1 MTHAGGAA
9 WAKQMGGE
17 KVRSLVAIFSA
28 LAALALAAAWPTGAA
43 EDPVALKAGVPYS
56 LPEWFKPSFLDFRQ
70 DVAEA
75 RRQDKHVLVF
85 LHLDNCPYC
94 ARLLKESFTSGDNH
108 DFIRKHFE
116 VIAVNVRGSLEV
128 KWVDGATYTERGL
141 TTHLGVRGTPTL
153 VFLDQEGKNV
163 LQLSGYREPRALRA
177 ALEYVQNQRYRNG
190 PLTGEN

>member
-1 MTHAGGAA
+1 
-9 WAKQMGGE
+9 MGGE
-17 KVRSLVAIFSA
+17 KVRLSGAILSA
-28 LAALALAAAWPTGAA
+28 LAALTLAAAWPTGAA
-43 EDPVALKAGVPYS
+43 EDPAALKVGVPYS

-75 RRQDKHVLVF
+75 RRQDKHVMVF
-85 LHLDNCPYC
+85 VHLDNCPYC

-128 KWVDGATYTERGL
+128 KWVNGATYTERGL
-141 TTHLGVRGTPTL
+141 AGHLGVRGTPTL
-153 VFLDQEGKNV
+153 VFLDQDARNV
-163 LQLSGYREPRALRA
+163 LQLSGYRDPRALRA
-177 ALEYVQNQRYRNG
+177 ALDYVQGKRYRNG